1 MRFIRKKPS
10 PQAFEDWKRANK
22 PADWSD
28 LMNEPTHREEDVL
41 YYTKDEL
48 RSTLL
53 AEQGHL
59 CCYCQRRIE
68 NTESTVIEHLFPRNG
83 EDKMQGKAKTFEYSN
98 LMASCDGGALA
109 NRDRNKK
116 EPATPSYPEYCDRS
130 KQEKLLP
137 LSPLDPDVES
147 RFTYSIA
154 DDKVNIVGKDPEAI
168 STIQEILNL
177 NTPFLE
183 KRRGEA
189 IAGLIFEDQEKLQFI
204 SIETAKKLLVSYQQQ
219 EDNAGG
225 HLSEFFRVK
234 LHFLQ
239 LFSGDI

>member
-1 MRFIRKKPS
+1 
-10 PQAFEDWKRANK
+10 
-22 PADWSD
+22 
-28 LMNEPTHREEDVL
+28 MNEPIHREEDIL

-48 RSTLL
+48 RGVLL

-68 NTESTVIEHLFPRNG
+68 NVESTVIEHVYPRNG
-83 EDKMQGKAKTFEYSN
+83 EDKVQGKAKMFEYGN

-109 NRDRNKK
+109 NRERNKK

-137 LSPLDPDVES
+137 LSPLEPDVES
-147 RFTYSIA
+147 RFSYSIA
-154 DDKVNIVGKDPEAI
+154 DDKVTIVGKDPEAI

-183 KRRGEA
+183 KRRGES
-189 IAGLIFEDQEKLQFI
+189 ISGLIFEDQEKLQFI

-219 EDNAGG
+219 EENADE
-225 HLSEFFRVK
+225 HLSEFLQVK
-234 LHFLQ
+234 IHFLQ
-239 LFSGDI
+239 LFSGRI

>member
-1 MRFIRKKPS
+1 MRHIRKKPS
-10 PQAFEDWKRANK
+10 PQAFEDWKKANK

-28 LMNEPTHREEDVL
+28 LMNEPIHRENDFL
-41 YYTKDEL
+41 YYTKEEL
-48 RSTLL
+48 RSVLL
-53 AEQGHL
+53 IEQGHL

-68 NTESTVIEHLFPRNG
+68 NVESTVIEHLYPRNG
-83 EDKMQGKAKTFEYSN
+83 EDKVQGKTKMFEYTN

-109 NRDRNKK
+109 NRERNKK
-116 EPATPSYPEYCDRS
+116 EPDTHSYPEYCDRS

-137 LSPLDPDVES
+137 LSPLEPEVES
-147 RFTYSIA
+147 RFNYSIT
-154 DDKVNIVGKDPEAI
+154 DDKVNIVGKDAEAI

-189 IAGLIFEDQEKLQFI
+189 IAGLIFEDQEKLQII
-204 SIETAKKLLVSYQQQ
+204 SIEEAKKLLISYQQQ
-219 EDNAGG
+219 EEDADE

-234 LHFLQ
+234 IHFLQ
-239 LFSGDI
+239 LFSGSI